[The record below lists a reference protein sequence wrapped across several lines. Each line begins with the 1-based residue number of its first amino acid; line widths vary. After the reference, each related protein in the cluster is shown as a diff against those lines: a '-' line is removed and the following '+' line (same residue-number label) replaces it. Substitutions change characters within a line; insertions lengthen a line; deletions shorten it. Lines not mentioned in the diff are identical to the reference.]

1 MSEERK
7 QEIIKILNSVGVDSD
22 FLISETFLGYKQ
34 RKKEHKL
41 YTDDANIPTQLI
53 KLYYALGPST
63 ITFDNMKKAFIT
75 KYASN
80 ESKIE
85 GVNDTNIHN
94 SIEVKGL
101 RKMYEYIH
109 SDDIEYMFDVYTL
122 CELHRQLFSYTEFPE
137 YAGLF
142 RNFDVYLPGTGT
154 ELSEWDMIR
163 PTLNEIDKEVQE
175 LRRIAPII
183 RRNNDINGLMSYLD
197 RCVIVGCRLIKVHPF
212 SDGNGRTIRGFVNK
226 LFEDIGLPPIYIKT
240 NERFEYHT
248 AMNKANNE
256 GDYTEIKAFYR
267 YKVCDSIIELD
278 INERVN
284 KNSPK
289 KRVLEPNK

>member
-1 MSEERK
+1 MSDEQRK
-7 QEIIKILNSVGVDSD
+7 EIIEQLDLVGVDSD
-22 FLISETFLGYKQ
+22 FIIRESFLGYKH
-34 RKKEHKL
+34 RKREHKL
-41 YTDDANIPTQLI
+41 YTDDANIPTKLI
-53 KLYYALGPST
+53 KMYYKLSPGRV
-63 ITFDNMKKAFIT
+63 TFDNMKKAFIS
-75 KYASN
+75 KYVSN

-94 SIEVKGL
+94 SIELKGL

-109 SDDIEYMFDVYTL
+109 SDDIDYMFDTYTL

-137 YAGLF
+137 YAGSF

-154 ELSEWDMIR
+154 ELSEWCMIR
-163 PTLNEIDKEVQE
+163 PALKEIDKEVQE

-183 RRNNDINGLMSYLD
+183 RSNNDTEALIEYLD
-197 RCVIVGCRLIKVHPF
+197 RCVVVGCRLIKVHPF

-240 NERFEYHT
+240 NERYEYHV

-256 GDYTEIKAFYR
+256 GDYSEIKAFYK

-278 INERVN
+278 INERV
-284 KNSPK
+284 KEDSKGNSR
-289 KRVLEPNK
+289 KR